1 MARAVEQID
10 RDLVALEEA
19 IALMAIELYK
29 AYSKYLTSLGQA
41 VRQQLMLACYQVCTH
56 GYPESFLSLSFN
68 ERQQLQM
75 FIKEL
80 GGQAQ
85 AQLLSQLEELKH
97 LTTKE
102 ATDKIGQTPQPADPE
117 QPQEPPEDQLIQ
129 AFEMPP
135 ADSDAPQTAEPTNP
149 QPTKPAQLVQW
160 QEQVEEAIAQTLQ
173 TLSLDTNRQLQQV
186 GIIPGKLPAAVLEA
200 AAKVEAT
207 SEAIPESPNLLN
219 LLMETESEED
229 SEDSSLTRIVAINLR
244 LSEIE
249 FADPTLTALRN
260 QIRNL
265 SGKLNKIQREYHKK
279 QRERAV
285 AQAEAAWRS
294 SWFDD

>member
-10 RDLVALEEA
+10 RDLAALEEA
-19 IALMAIELYK
+19 IALMATELYK

-68 ERQQLQM
+68 ERQQLQV

-85 AQLLSQLEELKH
+85 AQLLSQLEELKQ

-117 QPQEPPEDQLIQ
+117 QPQEPPEDPSIQ

-149 QPTKPAQLVQW
+149 QPTKPAELVQW